1 LQVSLNE
8 AKLLAAAKKGSK
20 LVIVNG
26 MNNVLKE
33 GFSDLQV
40 NMATYS
46 NPGLPLVPRCAE
58 AITHFLSLTGS
69 LLNKKALNHH

>member
-1 LQVSLNE
+1 
-8 AKLLAAAKKGSK
+8 
-20 LVIVNG
+20 